1 MGLGLSQ
8 VCAQLLPGLLVVP
21 SLVGQVCMV
30 CVCVHMPVMPVCAQL
45 SVHLDPAKWLLF
57 QQMFE
62 LLLYDQ
68 LFLK

>member
-45 SVHLDPAKWLLF
+45 SVHLDRPEPSPSHSSF
-57 QQMFE
+57 
-62 LLLYDQ
+62 
-68 LFLK
+68 FL